1 MKHSKLEAMPL
12 DDLWKLHET
21 VMTILSS
28 KIETQKHEL
37 ERQLDELGRRFS
49 GSRDDVPQ
57 RRPYPKVMPKFQ
69 NPTQPS
75 QTWSG
80 RGRPPRWVREL
91 IEAGKTIEDFRIWT
105 SPAQVL
111 IAADG

>member
-12 DDLWKLHET
+12 DDLWKLHES

-28 KIETQKHEL
+28 KIEIQKREL
-37 ERQLDELGRRFS
+37 ERQLDELGSRFS
-49 GSRDDVPQ
+49 GSPDGIPQ

-69 NPTQPS
+69 NPAEPS

-80 RGRPPRWVREL
+80 RGRRPRWVIEL
-91 IEAGKTIEDFRIWT
+91 IEAGKTIEDFRI
-105 SPAQVL
+105 
-111 IAADG
+111 